1 MQTKNSAYLDNKLK
15 QLKEL
20 VLNKPSGYEIG
31 EMSRASA
38 ANFPS
43 SQKYVPTYT
52 EKETLYSNY
61 KPSGKVA
68 FQAPTDSN
76 MFSYN
81 LGSPVGPSNGDRN
94 NIYQGSKLQV
104 SMTPNQNVHI
114 ETRRPH
120 STQIIEN
127 LKNSEANFNGIRA
140 YPTFTQTQA
149 QTVSANGMINPMEPK
164 VKTVHASN
172 TKSFIQQETS
182 PFELRSTNF
191 QMPQT
196 NFGTDLSFR
205 GQPTTNLK
213 QTEFSIPGLRTT
225 TMAQTQAYFPSERF
239 VSTDVQDPRVL
250 ETLNQTTFIERNENK
265 ILSEMQNKISAHLE
279 KNGKVGEEIMGLR
292 RGLDVERARLMQL
305 DEQLKDEFKHIK
317 MSEAETVSGAQNLDA
332 KLSEIIEKTAQDD
345 EKHTRMRAD
354 LEKIQV
360 ENEMLRGELK
370 RLGEITSEKI
380 LDLENNINSVAR
392 MKEFELEN
400 FNMEKDKVGNSA
412 DFVIEQMKVHFND
425 RSAKIEDQMRKIQ
438 LDKDKLATDL
448 RGITDELKQY
458 NFNAD
463 QKINNIMNQVIQEE
477 QEKHQIEVKEIEGKL
492 RTEEEEIARLNRR
505 TQDLI
510 NKLQTTERE
519 GKNRL
524 MSKKNENTRLKEDL
538 SNYEQN
544 YNKLLIQVS
553 NETRDYEKKKE
564 MVELLKED
572 FDEVHNKSQML
583 DQRYEEEMNNI
594 QAGHEET
601 LQDIDANYNALRD
614 REQKLMQEIR
624 NEKDRIFELQKRHTE
639 LIDEVKRNFDATL
652 SNQFPDKG
660 K

>member
-15 QLKEL
+15 ELKEK
-20 VLNKPSGYEIG
+20 VLNKPSDYEIG
-31 EMSRASA
+31 DISRASA
-38 ANFPS
+38 AQFPS
-43 SQKYVPTYT
+43 SQKYVPTYN
-52 EKETLYSNY
+52 ERDTLYSNY
-61 KPSGKVA
+61 KPPSKVA

-76 MFSYN
+76 LFTYN
-81 LGSPVGPSNGDRN
+81 IGSPVAPVNADR
-94 NIYQGSKLQV
+94 NIYQGAKLQV
-104 SMTPNQNVHI
+104 SVTPNQNMYM

-127 LKNSEANFNGIRA
+127 LKQSKAPFEEIRA
-140 YPTFTQTQA
+140 YPTATNGQA
-149 QTVSANGMINPMEPK
+149 ASYNGMINPMEPK

-172 TKSFIQQETS
+172 TKSFVQGETY
-182 PFELRSTNF
+182 PFDVRSTNL
-191 QMPQT
+191 QMQQPFR
-196 NFGTDLSFR
+196 NPNISFGAPSVT
-205 GQPTTNLK
+205 QLK
-213 QTEFSIPGLRTT
+213 QTDYSIPGLRTT
-225 TMAQTQAYFPSERF
+225 TMAQTQNYFPSERY
-239 VSTDVQDPRVL
+239 VSTDAQDPRVL
-250 ETLNQTTFIERNENK
+250 ETLNQTTFIERNESK
-265 ILSEMQNKISAHLE
+265 ILSEMQSKISSQME
-279 KNGKVGEEIMGLR
+279 KNSKIGEEIMNMR
-292 RGLDVERARLMQL
+292 RALDIERSRLMQL
-305 DEQLKDEFKHIK
+305 DEQLKEEFKHIK
-317 MSEAETVSGAQNLDA
+317 MSEGETVAGAQGLDN
-332 KLSEIIEKTAQDD
+332 KLSEIIEKTGQDD
-345 EKHTRMRAD
+345 EKHARMRAD

-392 MKEFELEN
+392 MKEFEIEN

-425 RSAKIEDQMRKIQ
+425 RSAKIEEQMRKIQ

-463 QKINNIMNQVIQEE
+463 QKINSIMNQVIQEE
-477 QEKHQIEVKEIEGKL
+477 QEKHQVELKDIEGKV
-492 RTEEEEIARLNRR
+492 RAEEDEIARLNRR
-505 TQDLI
+505 HQDLMT
-510 NKLQTTERE
+510 KFQTTERE

-553 NETRDYEKKKE
+553 NETREYEKKKE

-572 FDEVHNKSQML
+572 YDEVHNKSQML
-583 DQRYEEEMNNI
+583 DQRYEEEMHNI

-601 LQDIDANYNALRD
+601 LQEIDANYNALRD

-624 NEKDRIFELQKRHTE
+624 NEKDRIFELQKRHNE

-652 SNQFPDKG
+652 SHQFPDKG

>member
-31 EMSRASA
+31 DMSRASA
-38 ANFPS
+38 AAFPS
-43 SQKYVPTYT
+43 SQKYVPTYN
-52 EKETLYSNY
+52 EKDTLYSNY
-61 KPSGKVA
+61 KPPSKVA

-76 MFSYN
+76 LFSYN
-81 LGSPVGPSNGDRN
+81 IGSPLGTATVDR
-94 NIYQGSKLQV
+94 NIYQAPKLQV
-104 SMTPNQNVHI
+104 SVTPNQNAHY
-114 ETRRPH
+114 EARRPH

-140 YPTFTQTQA
+140 YPTIAQTQA
-149 QTVSANGMINPMEPK
+149 QGVSANGIINPMEPK

-191 QMPQT
+191 QMPQA

-205 GQPTTNLK
+205 GQPATHLK

-250 ETLNQTTFIERNENK
+250 ESLNQTTFIERNENK
-265 ILSEMQNKISAHLE
+265 ILSEMQAKISTQLE
-279 KNGKVGEEIMGLR
+279 KNSKIGEEIMGLR
-292 RGLDVERARLMQL
+292 RALDMERSRLMQL

-317 MSEAETVSGAQNLDA
+317 LSEAETVTGAQNLDS
-332 KLSEIIEKTAQDD
+332 KLTEIIEKTAQDD
-345 EKHTRMRAD
+345 DRHTRMRAD

-392 MKEFELEN
+392 MKEFEIEN

-425 RSAKIEDQMRKIQ
+425 RSAKIEEQMRKIQ

-463 QKINNIMNQVIQEE
+463 QKINTIMNQVIQEE
-477 QEKHQIEVKEIEGKL
+477 QEKHQVEVKEIEGKL
-492 RTEEEEIARLNRR
+492 RSEEDEIARLNRR

-510 NKLQTTERE
+510 TKLQTTERE

-572 FDEVHNKSQML
+572 YDEVHNKSQML

-601 LQDIDANYNALRD
+601 LQDIEANYNALRD
-614 REQKLMQEIR
+614 REQKLLQEIR
-624 NEKDRIFELQKRHTE
+624 NEKDRIFDLQKRHNE

-652 SNQFPDKG
+652 SHQFPDKG